1 MKISYHILSNCHLQT
16 RLPSFFKCA
25 CHLLHSTRH
34 PNLHDV
40 AFFCSLQPLLTL
52 RLVVTLRLVLTPW
65 LVFTLRLLHTPT
77 PPHTPAPPH
86 TLTTSYGSKTTSK
99 STKILSYIP
108 KTYSRSISEKKST
121 RVRKTQA
128 SKVAG
133 IGEKEAKAFTE
144 DEYEDLM
151 EVKNLIRGQAGN
163 DVDSVPYN
171 VVEGGGISL
180 LWGLRRL
187 MIMLRLWRLL

>member
-1 MKISYHILSNCHLQT
+1 
-16 RLPSFFKCA
+16 
-25 CHLLHSTRH
+25 
-34 PNLHDV
+34 
-40 AFFCSLQPLLTL
+40 
-52 RLVVTLRLVLTPW
+52 
-65 LVFTLRLLHTPT
+65 
-77 PPHTPAPPH
+77 
-86 TLTTSYGSKTTSK
+86 
-99 STKILSYIP
+99 
-108 KTYSRSISEKKST
+108 
-121 RVRKTQA
+121 
-128 SKVAG
+128 VAG